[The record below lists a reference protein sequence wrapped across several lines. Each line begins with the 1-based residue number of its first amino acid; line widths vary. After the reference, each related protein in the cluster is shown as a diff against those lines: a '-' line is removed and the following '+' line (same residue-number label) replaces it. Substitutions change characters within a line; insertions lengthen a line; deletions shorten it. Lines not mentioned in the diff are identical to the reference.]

1 MRQNKASVNETK
13 IIEANI
19 VGPTKLPVVH
29 VNNK

>member
-13 IIEANI
+13 IIEAN